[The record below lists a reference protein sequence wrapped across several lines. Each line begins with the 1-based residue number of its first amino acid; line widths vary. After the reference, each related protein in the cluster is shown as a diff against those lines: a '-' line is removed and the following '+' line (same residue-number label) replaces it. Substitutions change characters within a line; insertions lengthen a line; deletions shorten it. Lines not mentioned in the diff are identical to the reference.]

1 MVTRTKIA
9 VGGMTCGHCVKS
21 VQSALTAVPGVQLVE
36 LDLEKGTATVV
47 EEGTPPELLIA
58 AIEAEG
64 YTAHVSNDG

>member
-1 MVTRTKIA
+1 MVTRTKIS

-21 VQSALTAVPGVQLVE
+21 VQNALTAVPGVQLVE

-47 EEGTPPELLIA
+47 EDGTPPELLVA

-64 YTAHVSNDG
+64 YTAKIADET